1 MAEADGKGLVMLTH
15 IKENKTTVNSTM
27 VVAEAVVAARR
38 QRRWRQWRWWKTAA
52 VVAAVEAVEDN

>member
-15 IKENKTTVNSTM
+15 IKENNTTVNSTM